1 VRVLPLEFYAAVGQ
15 APSLAARCQPRRF
28 SIAEHTRMTTGST
41 SQSTALPSRRR
52 GRDGGAPGPWWA
64 GHFKLHLLSELTWP
78 AEAAGKSDTAS
89 SKELGSTSISPPAL
103 DGLPI
108 TNSRQLT
115 NRLSERLIRAAR
127 GCNWLVTS
135 NHTLEQ

>member
-1 VRVLPLEFYAAVGQ
+1 
-15 APSLAARCQPRRF
+15 
-28 SIAEHTRMTTGST
+28 MTTGST

-64 GHFKLHLLSELTWP
+64 GHLHLLSELTWP

-89 SKELGSTSISPPAL
+89 SKELGSTSIAPPAL

-108 TNSRQLT
+108 TNGRRLT
-115 NRLSERLIRAAR
+115 NSLSERLIRAAR
-127 GCNWLVTS
+127 GCKWLVTS
-135 NHTLEQ
+135 KYTLEQ